1 VQTVGELDEDDAQV
15 ARHRQQHLAEV
26 LRLRLFLRAELDLVE
41 LGEAIDQLGGNL
53 AEALG
58 DLRLGDVGVLHHVVE
73 ERGDQRL
80 RVEVPVGDQR
90 THRHRVADIG
100 LAADAELAGVGI
112 GGEVVGRLDAAHVL
126 GPEVG
131 LQLGLELLEVERE
144 HARHRRAEDFGG
156 WACFGGFHATP
167 GRFQAWPRL
176 SISRPTLP
184 ASISRSAITVGLSR
198 SSGSTS
204 ICGVPP
210 AVSWRAR

>member
-1 VQTVGELDEDDAQV
+1 MPK
-15 ARHRQQHLAEV
+15 RS
-26 LRLRLFLRAELDLVE
+26 
-41 LGEAIDQLGGNL
+41 AIS
-53 AEALG
+53 AF
-58 DLRLGDVGVLHHVVE
+58 GDVGVLHHVVE

-100 LAADAELAGVGI
+100 LAADAELTGVGI

-156 WACFGGFHATP
+156 LGLLRRLSCNPRAISGLAAVEHLEADLARFDLAQRDHGRLCP
-167 GRFQAWPRL
+167 GRADR
-176 SISRPTLP
+176 R
-184 ASISRSAITVGLSR
+184 RSAACR
-198 SSGSTS
+198 Q
-204 ICGVPP
+204 
-210 AVSWRAR
+210 R